1 MSNNNFIFFLLVFS
15 IFFNSCNTKKQNSKD
30 GDSATIES
38 PYFGQKP
45 PALIPKIFAP
55 DIISLNG
62 RSEKGIS
69 FSPDLDE
76 IYFSA
81 NKKDENTG
89 IYYSKLEGKKWTPIK
104 KADFTKGEKDT
115 EMYPFVSF
123 SGNEIYFSAHNPDF
137 TNNKIWY
144 VNRLENSWSN
154 AIKLE
159 SPINDDEVF
168 YLNQAKNGD
177 LFYTNISN
185 IKMNYAPNKNGDFSE
200 VKEVVIDYGHHG
212 FISPSQDYLVVQDQN
227 KENEKRKDADIY
239 VCFKEKDGTWT
250 KPISLGNAVN
260 SNFNERIPSITPD
273 GKYLFFSRYNEEGG
287 LSNFYWVST
296 EVIHKLKTAYFK
308 K

>member
-1 MSNNNFIFFLLVFS
+1 MRNKSFKFLIVVFTL
-15 IFFNSCNTKKQNSKD
+15 FLNACNTKKQESKNN
-30 GDSATIES
+30 DSPTIVS

-45 PALIPKIFAP
+45 PRLIPVIFAP

-81 NKKDENTG
+81 NKKDESTG
-89 IYYSKLEGKKWTPIK
+89 IYYSKLEGKKWASIK
-104 KADFTKGEKDT
+104 KANFTKGEKDT

-123 SGNEIYFSAHNPDF
+123 SGNKIYFSAHNPDF
-137 TNNKIWY
+137 TDNKIWY
-144 VNRLENSWSN
+144 VKRLENSWSN
-154 AIKLE
+154 AIKLN

-185 IKMNYAPNKNGDFSE
+185 TKMNYAPEKNGNFSE
-200 VKEVVIDYGHHG
+200 VQEVEIDYGHHG
-212 FISPSQDYLVVQDQN
+212 FISPSQDYLLVQDQN

-273 GKYLFFSRYNEEGG
+273 GKYLFFSRHNEEGG
-287 LSNFYWVST
+287 LSNIYWVST
-296 EVIHKLKTAYFK
+296 EIIDKVRPVDL
-308 K
+308 

>member
-1 MSNNNFIFFLLVFS
+1 MRNNNFIFLILVFAMVL
-15 IFFNSCNTKKQNSKD
+15 NACNTKNQKVKD
-30 GDSATIES
+30 NDSTITKGI
-38 PYFGQKP
+38 YFGQKP
-45 PALIPKIFAP
+45 PGLIPEVFAP
-55 DIISLNG
+55 GIVSIKG
-62 RSEKGIS
+62 RDEKGIS

-81 NKKDENTG
+81 KEKDEEKG
-89 IYYSKLEGKKWTPIK
+89 VYFSKLEGKKWAPIK
-104 KADFTKGEKDT
+104 KANFTKGEKDV

-123 SGNEIYFSAHNPDF
+123 SGNKIYFTAHNSNF
-137 TNNKIWY
+137 TDSKIWY

-154 AIKLE
+154 AIKLD

-177 LFYTNISN
+177 LFYTNVSN
-185 IKMNYAPNKNGDFSE
+185 IKMNYAPNKNGEFSE
-200 VKEVVIDYGHHG
+200 VQEVEIDYGHHG
-212 FISPSQDYLVVQDQN
+212 FISPSQDYLIVQTQN

-260 SNFNERIPSITPD
+260 SNFNERCPSITPD
-273 GKYLFFSRYNEEGG
+273 GKYLFFSRSNEEGE

-296 EVIHKLKTAYFK
+296 EIIDKLRPVDLK